1 MSKWIELQDLSK
13 IYNEYSKV
21 ENVSF
26 SVEKGEIVALCGGN
40 GAGKS
45 TLIKMITGILKPTSG
60 EIWIDGKPA
69 NTISK
74 TYRTQFSYMPDDML
88 FPRQLTALEILAFF
102 ANLRGV
108 EKEKAEE
115 VLGIVGLLD
124 QRNQL
129 IKHFSKGMQQ
139 RLSFAQALLADT
151 PLIILDEPTNGLD
164 PYWVYR
170 FKEIMKQ
177 EKAKGKSILF
187 TTHILSLVEEIA
199 DKAAFIER
207 GQLIHFEKVS
217 QLVNQNGE
225 HVPIEKLFFEK
236 QITASLIKE

>member
-1 MSKWIELQDLSK
+1 MSKWVELHDLTK

-21 ENVSF
+21 ENINF
-26 SVEKGEIVALCGGN
+26 SIEKGEIVALCGGN

-60 EIWIDGKPA
+60 EIWIDGKPTD
-69 NTISK
+69 TISK
-74 TYRTQFSYMPDDML
+74 AYRNQFSYMPDDML
-88 FPRQLTALEILAFF
+88 FPRQLTALEVLIFF
-102 ANLRGV
+102 AGLRGV
-108 EKEKAEE
+108 EKEKAFE
-115 VLGIVGLLD
+115 VLEIVGLFE

-170 FKEIMKQ
+170 FKEIMKE
-177 EKAKGKSILF
+177 EKEKGKSIIF

-199 DKAAFIER
+199 DKAAFIEK
-207 GQLIHFEKVS
+207 GQLIYFEKVS
-217 QLVNQNGE
+217 QLINQNGQK
-225 HVPIEKLFFEK
+225 VALEKVFFEK
-236 QITASLIKE
+236 QITASLNP